1 MGLGDTIRKL
11 IGAAPQS
18 DIDAASVAVRSADE
32 ARHAASEAREL
43 VATSRAE
50 QARTIA
56 QVVAQVEGEL
66 ARLSVRVEAMPEMR
80 AQLEN
85 FVQSLGRTMT
95 GAADR
100 LEVVDDRMQRLEHE
114 SRAQTE
120 ILSLAR
126 AELDRQGRSVAA
138 FEAQMK
144 SLEEALV
151 RMAVASDRLEALVR
165 DVEQRRAGSAR
176 QERFA
181 IAAAV
186 VGFIAL
192 VIAILR

>member
-11 IGAAPQS
+11 IGAASQS
-18 DIDAASVAVRSADE
+18 DVDAASVAVRSADE
-32 ARHAASEAREL
+32 ARKAASDAREL
-43 VATSRAE
+43 VATAHTEQERA
-50 QARTIA
+50 IA

-66 ARLSVRVEAMPEMR
+66 ARLSARVEAMPEMR
-80 AQLEN
+80 TQLES

-100 LEVVDDRMQRLEHE
+100 LEVVDDRMQRVEHE

-138 FEAQMK
+138 FETQMK
-144 SLEEALV
+144 SLEEALS
-151 RMAVASDRLEALVR
+151 RMAVASDRLESIAR
-165 DVEQRRAGSAR
+165 EAEQRRAGSGR
-176 QERFA
+176 HERLA
-181 IAAAV
+181 VALAV
-186 VGFIAL
+186 VGLIAL
-192 VIAILR
+192 AIAILR

>member
-1 MGLGDTIRKL
+1 MGLGDAIRKL

-18 DIDAASVAVRSADE
+18 DVDAASVAVRSAAE
-32 ARHAASEAREL
+32 ARKAATDAREL
-43 VATSRAE
+43 VAT
-50 QARTIA
+50 ARTEQERAIA
-56 QVVAQVEGEL
+56 VVVAQVEGEL
-66 ARLSVRVEAMPEMR
+66 ARLSARVEAMPEMR
-80 AQLEN
+80 TQLES

-100 LEVVDDRMQRLEHE
+100 LEVVDDRMQRVEHE

-144 SLEEALV
+144 SLEEALA
-151 RMAVASDRLEALVR
+151 RMAVASDRLESIVR
-165 DVEQRRAGSAR
+165 EAEQRRAGAGR
-176 QERFA
+176 HERIA

-186 VGFIAL
+186 VGLIAL